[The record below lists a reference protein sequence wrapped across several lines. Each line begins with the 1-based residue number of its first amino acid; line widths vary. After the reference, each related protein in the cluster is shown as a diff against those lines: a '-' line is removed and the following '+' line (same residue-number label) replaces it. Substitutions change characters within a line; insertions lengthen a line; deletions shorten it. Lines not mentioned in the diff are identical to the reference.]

1 MKANLFN
8 ERSRVNR
15 DNFMLILLIS
25 SAAVSRLKAQRA
37 LLLRFLPKR
46 ARERQCVIKR
56 GVR

>member
-1 MKANLFN
+1 M
-8 ERSRVNR
+8 NR